1 MSTPALLGWTPSQWV
16 AVMKSIG
23 QPAPDLHTAIKLRRI
38 WCAHNMPLDVETD
51 DCIDAVAE
59 LFIEAEK
66 ESEAISQPTKGSNHD
81 QQ

>member
-1 MSTPALLGWTPSQWV
+1 MSAPALFGWTPSQWV

-23 QPAPDLHTAIKLRRI
+23 QAAPDIPTALKLRRI

-66 ESEAISQPTKGSNHD
+66 EAVAMEKE
-81 QQ
+81 